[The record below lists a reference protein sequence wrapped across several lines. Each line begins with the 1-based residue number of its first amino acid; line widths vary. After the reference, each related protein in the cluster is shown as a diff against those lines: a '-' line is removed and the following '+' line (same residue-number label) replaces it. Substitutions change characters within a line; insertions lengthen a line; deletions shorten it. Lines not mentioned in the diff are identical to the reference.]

1 MKILLADDHALYR
14 EGLILHLNKLVPQA
28 QILQAADYDEAAAQV
43 KQNPDIEFVIADLGM
58 RSHNWEDGLPALRKI
73 LPDAKTIV
81 ISASED
87 NNDIKKALSLGIKG
101 YLSKRSDTK
110 VLTAALKLIFD
121 GGTYFPPSIVEANNL
136 SSEAKE
142 HHRDKLLTPR
152 QTEVLNYVAQGLSNK
167 QIAYK
172 MNVSEATVKLHIN
185 ALLRALGATNRTQAV
200 ILAQKRGLV

>member
-58 RSHNWEDGLPALRKI
+58 RSRNWEDGLPTLRKI

-121 GGTYFPPSIVEANNL
+121 GGTYFPPSIVEVNNL

-185 ALLRALGATNRTQAV
+185 ALLRALGATNRTQAL

>member
-28 QILQAADYDEAAAQV
+28 QILQAADYDEAATQV

-58 RSHNWEDGLPALRKI
+58 RSRNWEDGLPTLRKI

-121 GGTYFPPSIVEANNL
+121 GGTYFPPSIVEVNNL

>member
-58 RSHNWEDGLPALRKI
+58 RSRNWEDGLPTLRKI

-121 GGTYFPPSIVEANNL
+121 GGTYFPPSIVEVNNL